1 MRLLN
6 GPIKSRDCSL
16 DTYRTI
22 SRPLRLKRIHTRRMR
37 FAATIRAFAIL
48 HTVRCKSGGKS
59 ANASYRPPHIG
70 DAPVRGLT
78 RRSLIFSHMHCI
90 RTMGAILATL
100 VGTPRLS
107 LPFASAAHGHRP
119 HTARAWSMDRSER
132 PLGRGTSLRALA
144 RGVL

>member
-107 LPFASAAHGHRP
+107 LPSSLLLTP
-119 HTARAWSMDRSER
+119 HPQGPTPNRTGFQVDLLVQKSL
-132 PLGRGTSLRALA
+132 LGPGA
-144 RGVL
+144 